1 MAVELRY
8 SRRDEYPRI
17 AKFLDEFWA
26 KNHVYC
32 RNQPLFD
39 WTFAR
44 TSHWQ
49 EDQYSFAL
57 AEDKGELVGI
67 LGGIPFTFNNR
78 GNTSK
83 GVWIANYVVHPDYR
97 KGSTALQLLSM
108 FRRPEFHPVIAFGIN
123 PATATIYKVLRGQVL
138 PEIPRHFMV
147 MPGCEDRMVRLLNIA
162 YPDWDA
168 DRATALS
175 RQFQL
180 AAMPAPAEF
189 SCAVPECWDESDWA
203 PLSLGLVGI
212 ARNREYLN
220 WRYSQHPDFSYRF
233 IVIPDGPRHG
243 LAVWR
248 METIRKQTPNGRED
262 LDRIGRL
269 LEFLPSS
276 ESNAA
281 QLFGAFVHELQKNDV
296 FAADYYGFNGRVRC
310 GLRTLGFHE
319 ADGQPD
325 YNLIPTRFQPLDGKG
340 GGILSAMFVHSDVPP
355 CSLDPECP
363 WYWTK
368 SDSDQDRPN

>member
-8 SRRDEYPRI
+8 ARRDEYPRI
-17 AKFLDEFWA
+17 SQFLDEFWA

-32 RNQPLFD
+32 RNKPLFD

-44 TSHWQ
+44 STHWRD
-49 EDQYSFAL
+49 DQYSFAL
-57 AEDKGELVGI
+57 AEDKDLLVGI
-67 LGGIPFTFNNR
+67 LGGIPFTFNNK
-78 GNTSK
+78 GASSN

-108 FRRPEFHPVIAFGIN
+108 FRRPEFHPMVAFGIN

-138 PEIPRHFMV
+138 PEIPRHFIV
-147 MPGCEDRMVRLLNIA
+147 MPGCEQRMENVLHIA

-168 DRATALS
+168 ARAQALT

-180 AAMPAPAEF
+180 PGLPDGADFSSQLPADWDRTDWSALSTNLIGAARDM
-189 SCAVPECWDESDWA
+189 D
-203 PLSLGLVGI
+203 
-212 ARNREYLN
+212 YLN
-220 WRYSQHPDFSYRF
+220 WRYSQHTDFAYKF
-233 IVIPDGPRHG
+233 IVIEENGRHG

-248 METIRKQTPNGRED
+248 LETIRRKTETGRED

-269 LEFLPSS
+269 LEFLPVSDA
-276 ESNAA
+276 NAEK
-281 QLFGAFVHELQKNDV
+281 LFGAFLNELKKNDA
-296 FAADYYGFNGRVRC
+296 FAADYYGFHGEVRC
-310 GLRTLGFHE
+310 QLRKLGFLE
-319 ADGQPD
+319 AQGQPD
-325 YNLIPTRFQPLDGKG
+325 SNLIPTRFQPLDGKG
-340 GGILSAMFVHSDVPP
+340 GGILSAMFVHNDVPA
-355 CSLDPECP
+355 CTLDAGCP